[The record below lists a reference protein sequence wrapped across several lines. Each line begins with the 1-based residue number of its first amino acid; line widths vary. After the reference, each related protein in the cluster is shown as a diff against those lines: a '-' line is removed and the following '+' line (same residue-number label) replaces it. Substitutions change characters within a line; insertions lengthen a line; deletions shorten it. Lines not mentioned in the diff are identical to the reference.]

1 MFRFTIRELV
11 LLTLVVAMALA
22 WAADHGLQAA
32 RITHWRG
39 QALQVSDWVD
49 KNCAWVDVGLTDDDE
64 ILILREATTEE
75 REAILDGQ

>member
-11 LLTLVVAMALA
+11 LLTLVVAIGAG
-22 WAADHGLQAA
+22 WAVDHSFQAG
-32 RITHWRG
+32 RTSHWRG
-39 QALQVSDWVD
+39 QAIQVMNWVD

-75 REAILDGQ
+75 REAILNGQ